1 MITNDDAVRRQ
12 FLAIAP
18 DVKLPVALKPD
29 AFGPNIVDARGAVL
43 VTGRMCASVDE
54 ARQQQ
59 RMIMMFVA
67 AVNTLAG
74 YKACADGSWM
84 MGP

>member
-1 MITNDDAVRRQ
+1 MITEDEAVRRQ

-18 DVKLPVALKPD
+18 DVKFPVALKPD

-43 VTGRMCASVDE
+43 VTGRMCETVIE
-54 ARQQQ
+54 ARLQH

-74 YKACADGSWM
+74 YKATADGRWV